1 MYPELTDEALTDLLK
16 SDDPL
21 ALETLFD
28 RYYKTLC
35 QFCAVYTKDYAVAE
49 EIIADIFIKLWDNRK
64 ETDILKIKNYLFV
77 SARNQSINY
86 KEKKKDPVDL
96 VERFDL
102 EQHLFTD
109 KETPFRILS
118 GRESYQRI
126 LLTIDQLP
134 LRQREVLL
142 MSRFEHFDKQKIA
155 EILGIS
161 VRTVE
166 TTLYQSIKQL
176 RELLKNSSYFN
187 SGS

>member
-1 MYPELTDEALTDLLK
+1 MYTELTDEELTDLLK
-16 SDDPL
+16 SDDSL

-35 QFCAVYTKDYAVAE
+35 QFCAVYTRDYAAAE
-49 EIIADIFIKLWDNRK
+49 EIIADIFIRLWENRY
-64 ETDILKIKNYLFV
+64 ESSILKVKNYLFV
-77 SARNQSINY
+77 SAKNQSINY
-86 KEKKKDPVDL
+86 KEKRKDPVEL
-96 VERFDL
+96 VEGFDK
-102 EQHLFTD
+102 EPPSYED
-109 KETPFRILS
+109 KETPFRILA
-118 GRESYQRI
+118 GRESYKRI
-126 LLTIDQLP
+126 LTMIDKLP

-142 MSRFEHFDKQKIA
+142 MSRIDQMNKQKIS